1 MRAVARSVAKGL
13 RPRGPPKEREAM
25 KSAIIKFRATQ
36 RLKTEIEEA
45 ADHRGITVSDLL
57 RSAANHIAAG
67 RAADGGVRSDMAKV
81 RQAANALLAL
91 LGDGTISNPEGL
103 ARVMNAAEV
112 LRQIA
117 QKHLGAA
124 T

>member
-1 MRAVARSVAKGL
+1 
-13 RPRGPPKEREAM
+13 M
-25 KSAIIKFRATQ
+25 KSTIIKFRATR

-67 RAADGGVRSDMAKV
+67 RAADGGVRADMAKV

-91 LGDGTISNPEGL
+91 LGDGTITNPEGL